1 MVSVIA
7 GGVGLLLAVWLISI
21 LPKLSLDNLPI
32 DLTAISLDKTVL
44 FFTLGLSLL
53 TGVAMGLYPA
63 WQSSRADLVD
73 GLKDGGR
80 AMTGSRGQQRFRRG
94 LVATQVGL
102 SVVLLAGAALLITS
116 FLRLSREQ
124 SGFRYDHMWVGAL
137 GLPEAA
143 YPDDESRGRFTERLQ
158 NELQNTAG
166 VEATAIIDGVPLSG
180 ANSSSPYA
188 RVDGNVP
195 PLNQR
200 PLGRTHSIAPGFIK
214 TFGIALLAGRD
225 FDERD
230 GADKPS
236 VVLISKSAA
245 KKLFPNEDPIG
256 KRIYFGTDNGMG
268 NPTEVVGVVGD
279 IRSLRLDR
287 VSDVE
292 FYRPFKQRAQAFT
305 QVVVRTPLKPEAAE
319 NIVRTALNRIDP
331 GLPIIQPTTMDA
343 IVNRSLGQQR
353 LTMTLLGVF
362 AGVALVLAAVGIY
375 GAVAYTVEQRT
386 GEIGVRMALGAQ
398 TADVLRLVVRQGMM
412 PVLIG
417 LALGLAAALAM
428 GQLITAQLYN
438 ISAHNPALLAGTAVM
453 LATVA
458 LFACLMPARRATL
471 VDPIQALRTE

>member
-1 MVSVIA
+1 
-7 GGVGLLLAVWLISI
+7 
-21 LPKLSLDNLPI
+21 
-32 DLTAISLDKTVL
+32 
-44 FFTLGLSLL
+44 
-53 TGVAMGLYPA
+53 MGLYPA

-116 FLRLSREQ
+116 FLRLSRQEA
-124 SGFRYDHMWVGAL
+124 GFRFDRMWMGAI

-143 YPDDESRGRFTERLQ
+143 YPDNAERARFVEKLQ
-158 NELQNTAG
+158 KEIENMSG
-166 VEATAIIDGVPLSG
+166 VEAVASCDGVPLG
-180 ANSSSPYA
+180 GNNSSSPYA
-188 RVDGNVP
+188 RVDGNPVP
-195 PLNQR
+195 VNQR
-200 PLGRTHSIAPGFIK
+200 PLGRTRSISPGFMK
-214 TFGIALLAGRD
+214 TFGIPLLAGRD

-230 GADKPS
+230 GIDKPQ

-245 KKLFPNEDPIG
+245 KKLFPGEDPIG
-256 KRIYFGTDNGMG
+256 KQMYFGTDNGIG
-268 NPTEVVGVVGD
+268 LVTEVVGVVGD
-279 IRSLRLDR
+279 IRSQRLDR
-287 VSDVE
+287 ENDVE
-292 FYRPFKQRAQAFT
+292 FYRPFPQRAQPFE
-305 QVVVRTPLKPEAAE
+305 QVVVRTPLKPEAAATM
-319 NIVRTALNRIDP
+319 VRAALNRIDP
-331 GLPIIQPTTMDA
+331 GLPIIQPTTMET

-412 PVLIG
+412 PVIIG

-428 GQLITAQLYN
+428 GRLLTAQLYEV
-438 ISAHNPALLAGTAVM
+438 SAHSPALLAGTAVM
-453 LATVA
+453 LGSVA

-471 VDPIQALRTE
+471 VNPIQALRTE